1 MEYAR
6 RRNRRRRHR
15 SGGSEGGGAGR
26 AVIALLMVGAIVY
39 LISASSAGEW
49 IAQKVIAPVIEAFSG
64 EKEAEGTDNT
74 NTDNTNIDNPD
85 TEAPVNTSEVSLSTE
100 KNAVSAEVTLPAV
113 TSYMLQMGSFSTEEN
128 AMAQATLLKTMG
140 GGGYVLPDDGRFRVL
155 AAGYTTKES
164 AEEVRDRL
172 KNDGVDCMVYPFTT
186 ASASFRVTA
195 ADDRLDSVK
204 SSFQALADAQGAL
217 STTSMRYDAT
227 TGDVDEGKAACAEIA
242 SKLKTGME
250 VLSSYADSDS
260 EVLKKLL
267 ACYDTY
273 ESQLNALADSN
284 ADSLVAFSAQI
295 KYTQLYLTH
304 EYFKLME
311 AFSSVA

>member
-1 MEYAR
+1 
-6 RRNRRRRHR
+6 
-15 SGGSEGGGAGR
+15 
-26 AVIALLMVGAIVY
+26 MVGAIVY
-39 LISASSAGEW
+39 LISSSAAGEW
-49 IAQKVIAPVIEAFSG
+49 IAQKVIAPVIEVFSG
-64 EKEAEGTDNT
+64 EKETQGTDDIQTGNQDLET
-74 NTDNTNIDNPD
+74 
-85 TEAPVNTSEVSLSTE
+85 PVKTSEVSLSTE

-113 TSYMLQMGSFSTEEN
+113 TSYMLQMGSFTTEEN
-128 AMAQATLLKTMG
+128 ALAQATILKTMG
-140 GGGYVLPDDGRFRVL
+140 GGGYVMPDNGRFRVL

-172 KNDGVDCMVYPFTT
+172 KNDGVDCMVHPFTT

-195 ADDRLDSVK
+195 ADDRIESVK
-204 SSFQALADAQGAL
+204 SAFQALADAQSAL

-227 TGDVDEGKAACAEIA
+227 TGDVDEGKAACLEIA
-242 SKLKTGME
+242 SKLKTGMD
-250 VLSSYADSDS
+250 VLSGYADSDS
-260 EVLKKLL
+260 EVLRRLL

-273 ESQLNALADSN
+273 ENQLNALSQSN

-311 AFSSVA
+311 AFSSVT

>member
-26 AVIALLMVGAIVY
+26 AIIALLMVGAIVY
-39 LISASSAGEW
+39 LISSSSAGEW
-49 IAQKVIAPVIEAFSG
+49 IAQKVIAPVIEVFSG
-64 EKEAEGTDNT
+64 EKKAEGTDNIQT
-74 NTDNTNIDNPD
+74 ENPD
-85 TEAPVNTSEVSLSTE
+85 FETPVNTSEVSLSTE

-128 AMAQATLLKTMG
+128 ALAQATLLKTMG
-140 GGGYVLPDDGRFRVL
+140 GGGYVMLDEGRYRVL

-172 KNDGVDCMVYPFTT
+172 KNDGVDCMVHPFTT

-195 ADDRLDSVK
+195 AEDRIEGVK
-204 SSFQALADAQGAL
+204 SAFQALADAQSAL

-227 TGDVDEGKAACAEIA
+227 TGDVDEGKAACLEIA

-250 VLSSYADSDS
+250 VLSGYADSDS
-260 EVLKKLL
+260 EVLKRLL

-273 ESQLNALADSN
+273 ESQLNALAQSN

>member
-6 RRNRRRRHR
+6 RRNRRRRRR

-64 EKEAEGTDNT
+64 EKDADGAEDVNT
-74 NTDNTNIDNPD
+74 DNPD
-85 TEAPVNTSEVSLSTE
+85 TEAPANTSEVSLSTE
-100 KNAVSAEVTLPAV
+100 KNAVSTEVTLPAV
-113 TSYMLQMGSFSTEEN
+113 TCYMLQMGSFSTEEN
-128 AMAQATLLKTMG
+128 ALAQATLLKTMG
-140 GGGYVLPDDGRFRVL
+140 GGGYVMLDGDRYRVL
-155 AAGYTTKES
+155 AGGYTTKET

-195 ADDRLDSVK
+195 AEDRLESVK
-204 SSFQALADAQGAL
+204 SGFQALANAQNTL
-217 STTSMRYDAT
+217 SATSMRYDAS

-242 SKLKTGME
+242 STLKTGME
-250 VLSSYADSDS
+250 VLSGYADSDS

-273 ESQLNALADSN
+273 ENELNALAESN
-284 ADSLVAFSAQI
+284 AQTLVAFSAQI